1 MYVGLLIYVMILKY
15 EMFLTNTST
24 GNIQVQ
30 MHLLKLI
37 SGDDGALW
45 LLGLPIFEKPVLCSK
60 FNSMIWSV
68 HDTNQVD
75 FSDLGYPH
83 VVLWHAMV
91 FAWSMCIVKVETF
104 VAVC

>member
-37 SGDDGALW
+37 SGDDGAL
-45 LLGLPIFEKPVLCSK
+45 
-60 FNSMIWSV
+60 
-68 HDTNQVD
+68 
-75 FSDLGYPH
+75 
-83 VVLWHAMV
+83 
-91 FAWSMCIVKVETF
+91 
-104 VAVC
+104 